1 MPRPTITQVAALA
14 GVSIASASRALNDQ
28 IASAETIEKVRK
40 AAAEL
45 GYIPDSRARSL
56 KLGRTQQLAYAVADI
71 GNPVYVEMMSAVQ
84 HVVAASG
91 YRLVISS
98 TGTTSTSLEVVD
110 ELRRGHVD
118 GLILSPLRVTDELIQ
133 ALELAPVPVVVLGRA
148 PEESTIDSVR
158 ADSPRGMR
166 MVVDHLVAT
175 GRRRLVFLNGPRD
188 TTPGRLREEGF
199 LAAMAAHPDA
209 EGRTFA
215 APDFTIASGYAAA
228 QKVLDDADDA
238 PLDAIVAANDL
249 IGIGALH
256 AADDLG
262 WSVPGDLSITGMDNT
277 ELAEVTR
284 PGLTSVDLGAAERGR
299 LAAELLLARIAEPT
313 RAVHTVTVAPS
324 LTIRASSMAKPLAQ
338 ATAER
343 GVG

>member
-14 GVSIASASRALNDQ
+14 GVSIASTSRALNGQ
-28 IASAETIEKVRK
+28 LASAETIEKVRR

-71 GNPVYVEMMSAVQ
+71 GNPVYVEMMSEIER
-84 HVVAASG
+84 VVAASG

-98 TGTTSTSLEVVD
+98 TGTTSTSIDVVA

-118 GLILSPLRVTDELIQ
+118 GLILSPLRVTDELVD
-133 ALELAPVPVVVLGRA
+133 ALTTAPVPVVVLGRA
-148 PEESTIDSVR
+148 PEESGLDTVR
-158 ADSPRGMR
+158 ADSPRGIR

-175 GRRRLVFLNGPRD
+175 GRRRLVFLNGPAD

-199 LAAMAAHPDA
+199 LAAMAAHHA
-209 EGRTFA
+209 VEGRTVA
-215 APDFTIASGYAAA
+215 APDFTIASGYASA
-228 QKVLDDADDA
+228 QAVLREADAS

-249 IGIGALH
+249 IGIGAMH

-262 WSVPGDLSITGMDNT
+262 WSVPDDLAVTGMDNT

-313 RAVHTVTVAPS
+313 RAAHTVTVAPS
-324 LTIRASSMAKPLAQ
+324 LTVRASSLARPVAQ
-338 ATAER
+338 PDTKREA
-343 GVG
+343 G